1 MSVSTVITLGYGS
14 FGSPSFVTRLGFGS
28 GADVLERDYTVDPWT
43 VFHAQNRMDRLSMD
57 RDDRFHAERWD
68 SFTGDRGDA

>member
-1 MSVSTVITLGYGS
+1 MPATWNGLGVS
-14 FGSPSFVTRLGFGS
+14 
-28 GADVLERDYTVDPWT
+28 ENDYMVDPWT
-43 VFHAQNRMDRLSMD
+43 VLHAQNRMDRLSMD